1 MLLASFFSQLPFT
14 ALLNRILGGAVT
26 QLLGMLGIQPHD
38 PGAPIPNFVAMQILA
53 VMLLVAFFVIVRTQL
68 SVQSPGVVQHIAE
81 STHEFVAGYAHELI
95 GHGSQ
100 QFVPFLTSILLFILG
115 SNLMGVIPT
124 LESPTAN
131 PSVPLGCAITTFITY
146 HWHGIRAQGLHYV
159 QQFIG
164 PADPDISL
172 VIRIPLGLLM
182 LPIELVSHSAR
193 LLSLTVRLW
202 ANIFA
207 GDMVTL
213 AFFSLIPIGLPV
225 MFTGLHIGV
234 SLVQAF
240 IFMLL
245 TTVYIGSAVAEEH

>member
-1 MLLASFFSQLPFT
+1 MLLAAFASQLPFT
-14 ALLNRILGGAVT
+14 ELLNRLSGGAVT
-26 QLLGMLGIQPHD
+26 QLLGALGIHPHD
-38 PGAPIPNFVAMQILA
+38 PAHPIPNFVAMQIL
-53 VMLLVAFFVIVRTQL
+53 LVLSLTGLFLIVRSRL
-68 SVQSPGVVQHIAE
+68 SVEQPGFVQHIAE
-81 STHEFVAGYAHELI
+81 SIHEFVEGYAHQLI
-95 GHGSQ
+95 GHGAAR
-100 QFVPFLTSILLFILG
+100 FVPFLTSILLFILG
-115 SNLMGVIPT
+115 ANLMGVIPT

-146 HWHGIRAQGLHYV
+146 HWHGIRAQGLHYI

-164 PADPDISL
+164 PTDSDISL
-172 VIRIPLGLLM
+172 VIRIPLGLLI

-245 TTVYIGSAVAEEH
+245 TTVYISSAVAAEH

>member
-1 MLLASFFSQLPFT
+1 MLLAAFSSQLPFT
-14 ALLNRILGGAVT
+14 ALLNRILGGSVT
-26 QLLGMLGIQPHD
+26 QLLGMLGISPHD
-38 PGAPIPNFVAMQILA
+38 PQAPIPNYVAMQIL
-53 VMLLVAFFVIVRTQL
+53 VVLVLMGAFLIVRSQL
-68 SVQSPGVVQHIAE
+68 SVERPGAVQHIAE
-81 STHEFVAGYAHELI
+81 STHEFVAGYARELI

-100 QFVPFLTSILLFILG
+100 QFVPFLTAILLFILG
-115 SNLMGVIPT
+115 SNLMGVVPT

-131 PSVPLGCAITTFITY
+131 PSVPLGCAITTFLTY
-146 HWHGIRAQGLHYV
+146 HWHGIRRQGLHYV

-225 MFTGLHIGV
+225 MFIGLHIGV
-234 SLVQAF
+234 SLIQAF
-240 IFMLL
+240 IFMVL
-245 TTVYIGSAVAEEH
+245 TTVYIGSAVAEGH